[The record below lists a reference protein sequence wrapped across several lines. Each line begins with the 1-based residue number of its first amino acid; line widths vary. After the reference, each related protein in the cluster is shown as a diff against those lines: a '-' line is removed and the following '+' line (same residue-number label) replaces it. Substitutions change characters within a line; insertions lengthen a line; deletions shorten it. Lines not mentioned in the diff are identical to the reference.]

1 MYSIKL
7 LLFKVLIKLLILIQD
22 QTIKHRNELNVRS
35 NIQELANLIKEG
47 KGNYW
52 TANATLRRATYL

>member
-1 MYSIKL
+1 MHSIKL
-7 LLFKVLIKLLILIQD
+7 LLFKVLIKLRILIQD

-52 TANATLRRATYL
+52 TANATLGRVTYL

>member
-1 MYSIKL
+1 MHSIKL
-7 LLFKVLIKLLILIQD
+7 LLFKVLIKLRILIQD

-35 NIQELANLIKEG
+35 NIQELANPIKEG

-52 TANATLRRATYL
+52 TTNATLRRATYL